1 MSTIKVSLFGKFDI
15 AHGEKRTSIR
25 ARKVQ
30 ELLIYL
36 LMFRKNPQPR
46 ESLSEILWANQPA
59 IISKKNLRQTLW
71 HLQSAFKAFKNS
83 SRLELLIEDGWIHI
97 RLPTDFWLDT
107 AEFEQV
113 FDSVNHKR
121 ALELS
126 QDDFAAMQYAVNLYT
141 GDLLEGWY
149 QDWCIFER
157 ERFQMMNLMLLDKL
171 VQYCEIH
178 QKYDTGLAYG
188 WQILRHDHAYERA
201 HRQLMRLYALAG
213 DRTQALHQYQRCV
226 NALQVELGVE
236 PSARTKQLY
245 GQIQADT
252 FIPLAFARERAIS
265 TSPEA
270 ASTPEEV
277 LIRLQQFAATL
288 KSMEKQIQQDISAL
302 ETTLARQANRSSRK
316 L

>member
-1 MSTIKVSLFGKFDI
+1 MSSIKVSLFGKFNI
-15 AHGEKRTSIR
+15 AYGEKRTSIR

-30 ELLIYL
+30 ELLSYL

-46 ESLSEILWANQPA
+46 ESLSEILWADQPA

-83 SRLELLIEDGWIHI
+83 SRFELLIEDGWIHI

-121 ALELS
+121 ARELS

-178 QKYDTGLAYG
+178 HKYDIGLAYG

-201 HRQLMRLYALAG
+201 HRQIMRLYSMSG
-213 DRTQALHQYQRCV
+213 DRTQALHQYQRCL
-226 NALQVELGVE
+226 NALHDELGVE
-236 PSARTKQLY
+236 PSVRTKELY
-245 GQIQADT
+245 EQIQSDT
-252 FIPLAFARERAIS
+252 FLPPLFASEKVSFRSAEVAAAIDDMLNRLEQFS
-265 TSPEA
+265 HILRWMQAQVQQEIVDLEKMS
-270 ASTPEEV
+270 AS
-277 LIRLQQFAATL
+277 
-288 KSMEKQIQQDISAL
+288 
-302 ETTLARQANRSSRK
+302 QAKRPPR
-316 L
+316 